1 MRVFT
6 ITLFAV
12 AAACAGP
19 GQQKLSETPTAHTK
33 ANTGEAPP
41 ASGADEDRTHEID
54 AMSDMKAAQDAHAE
68 AADGSSAPA
77 PTKKPAGTPGK
88 AKPSPTPASPDKAP

>member
-6 ITLFAV
+6 TCLFLIT
-12 AAACAGP
+12 AACAGP

-41 ASGADEDRTHEID
+41 ASGADEDRTHEVD
-54 AMSDMKAAQDAHAE
+54 AMSDMKAAEDAHAE
-68 AADGSSAPA
+68 AADAPGVPA
-77 PTKKPAGTPGK
+77 PTKKPAGSPGK
-88 AKPSPTPASPDKAP
+88 AKPAATPASPDKAP

>member
-1 MRVFT
+1 MRV
-6 ITLFAV
+6 ITTSVFLL

-19 GQQKLSETPTAHTK
+19 SQAKLAGTPSAHTK

-41 ASGADEDRTHEID
+41 ASNSDEDRNHEVD
-54 AMSDMKAAQDAHAE
+54 AMSDMKAAQNAHAE
-68 AADGSSAPA
+68 AKNPGAPVA
-77 PTKKPAGTPGK
+77 PTTKPAGSPVK